1 MKNPLAA
8 LAKALPNREVVRAY
22 QLVLAKDNVS
32 ADIVLGDLAVFCG
45 LQETTARPDAQGRI
59 DPYAMA
65 VAEGRRQV
73 WMRITAMLEMDQ
85 SKLWRLAQQA
95 RQLKGQDD
103 G

>member
-1 MKNPLAA
+1 
-8 LAKALPNREVVRAY
+8 
-22 QLVLAKDNVS
+22 
-32 ADIVLGDLAVFCG
+32 
-45 LQETTARPDAQGRI
+45 
-59 DPYAMA
+59 MA

-73 WMRITAMLEMDQ
+73 WLRITAMLEMDQ

>member
-8 LAKALPNREVVRAY
+8 LTKTLPNREVVRAY
-22 QLVLAKDNVS
+22 QLALPKDNIS
-32 ADIVLGDLAVFCG
+32 AEIVLGDLAVFCG
-45 LQETTARPDAQGRI
+45 AQQSSVRVNGQGCV

-65 VAEGRRQV
+65 VAEGRREV
-73 WMRITAMLEMDQ
+73 LLRILAMLEMDQ